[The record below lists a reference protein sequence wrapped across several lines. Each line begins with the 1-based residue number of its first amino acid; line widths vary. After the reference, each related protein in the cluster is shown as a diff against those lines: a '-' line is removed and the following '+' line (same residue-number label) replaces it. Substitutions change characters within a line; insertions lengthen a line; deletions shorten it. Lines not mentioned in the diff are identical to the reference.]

1 MHEHVARRILFVSG
15 SLRGASTNAA
25 ALRTARRV
33 APAGVE
39 TVVYE
44 GLGSLPAF
52 NPDLEEDPPPAVVE
66 LRRRIH
72 EASGLLFCVPE
83 YAGALPGALKN
94 LLDWTI
100 GDQAP
105 GSLYEKPVAWLNV
118 SPRGARG
125 AHAELRTV
133 LGYAHAAIV
142 EAACLE
148 APVTAALVGADGEV
162 DDPSL
167 RRGIARALEAL
178 VAAAG

>member
-1 MHEHVARRILFVSG
+1 MDRCILLVSG
-15 SLRGASTNAA
+15 SLRAASTNAA
-25 ALRTARRV
+25 ALRTAGRL
-33 APAGVE
+33 APADVE
-39 TVVYE
+39 TVVYD

-52 NPDLEEDPPPAVVE
+52 NPDLEDDPPAAVVA
-66 LRRRIH
+66 LRREIH

-83 YAGALPGALKN
+83 YAGALPGACKN

-100 GDQAP
+100 GDQAT

-125 AHAELRTV
+125 ADAELRTV
-133 LGYAHAAIV
+133 LGYAHALIV

-148 APVTAALVGADGEV
+148 APVTGAMVGADGEV
-162 DDPSL
+162 DDPSV

-178 VAAAG
+178 VAATA